1 MEVLGYSLEVHLHH
15 CRQKGQ
21 IPFMATKTFQLSIGR
36 NMFMLP
42 GMSPKLQ
49 MFLDGL
55 WFVIFFAWVAALS
68 LTKVLLYRFVK
79 VVKAKT
85 PKITYYSDQARQT
98 ETETD
103 TEPYFPKYNERNQ
116 DTKRTTTTYLRHPP
130 YMVHGRCIIVI
141 IRDLKSLSCQLNWC
155 RLG

>member
-85 PKITYYSDQARQT
+85 PKITYYSDQAKCLLM
-98 ETETD
+98 ENSPDPDCEAIF
-103 TEPYFPKYNERNQ
+103 YHGMYLYIFK
-116 DTKRTTTTYLRHPP
+116 TKFISHLLCLIKNFIFICSYDRKL
-130 YMVHGRCIIVI
+130 
-141 IRDLKSLSCQLNWC
+141 LKKSLEL
-155 RLG
+155 LY